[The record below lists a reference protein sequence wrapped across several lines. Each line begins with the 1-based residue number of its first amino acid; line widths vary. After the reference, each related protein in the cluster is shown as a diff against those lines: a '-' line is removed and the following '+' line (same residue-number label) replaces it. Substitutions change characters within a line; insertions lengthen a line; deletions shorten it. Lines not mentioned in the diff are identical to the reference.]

1 MDVPL
6 GLQDDSP
13 SRTDLAGPRHNVE
26 LKARDPDQARS
37 FATCEDLG
45 AAAHGVL
52 VQRDTYFQAPHGRL
66 KLREEE
72 GARPHL
78 IGYERADLPG
88 GRESRYRIIEINQP
102 EELKA
107 GLRSTLG
114 LKAVVAKKRWLFLW
128 DGVRIHLDQVA
139 GLGDFIEF
147 EAIANDTSDLSH
159 QEAQVARLR
168 QAFEIEDV
176 DLVSA
181 SYCDLVSES
190 TS

>member
-1 MDVPL
+1 MDRA
-6 GLQDDSP
+6 GL
-13 SRTDLAGPRHNVE
+13 RRNVE
-26 LKARDPDQARS
+26 LKARDRDQARS

-45 AAAHGVL
+45 AASQGVL
-52 VQRDTYFQAPHGRL
+52 VQRDTYFQAPHGHL

-78 IGYERADLPG
+78 IGYERADLLG
-88 GRESRYRIIEINQP
+88 GRESRYRIIEIDQP

-107 GLRSTLG
+107 ALRGTLG

-147 EAIANDTSDLSH
+147 EAIADATSDLSY
-159 QEAQVARLR
+159 QEAQVERLR
-168 QAFEIEDV
+168 QAFVIDDA
-176 DLVSA
+176 DLVSG
-181 SYCDLVSES
+181 SYCDFASERRS
-190 TS
+190 